1 MRKQKKHSGF
11 SLLELLVS
19 VAVMLIIMGAA
30 LTFLAKDEQVYQGTQ
45 VVANLHRG
53 VRSALELA
61 SQEIGQAGYLG
72 SAEGQRQITSN
83 VIGSPLLQT
92 VSVSSTNSLFIGE
105 KLLVDTGANQE
116 MVTVTGVIGSSVS
129 GIFTRSHT
137 ANTTQVAEEGAF
149 GTGVLSGSTA
159 TTLQMFGDINSDGTL
174 VYEEYTCDAGAGTLT
189 RSTTPINSPTKNA
202 PDVLLSNLVA
212 NPGGTPCFQYQT
224 TNFNGTA
231 YVTRVTVTLT
241 GQEAAAEI
249 ETNTRR
255 TLTSSLTVAPHNVL
269 MALALA
275 QASPAVTDRLQP
287 TPPGLPLP

>member
-1 MRKQKKHSGF
+1 M
-11 SLLELLVS
+11 
-19 VAVMLIIMGAA
+19 
-30 LTFLAKDEQVYQGTQ
+30 
-45 VVANLHRG
+45 
-53 VRSALELA
+53 
-61 SQEIGQAGYLG
+61 
-72 SAEGQRQITSN
+72 
-83 VIGSPLLQT
+83 
-92 VSVSSTNSLFIGE
+92 
-105 KLLVDTGANQE
+105 LVDTGANQE
-116 MVTVTGVIGSSVS
+116 MVTVTGVIGSSAS
-129 GIFTRSHT
+129 GIFTKSHT
-137 ANTTQVAEEGAF
+137 AGTTQVAEEGAF

-174 VYEEYTCDAGAGTLT
+174 VYEEYTCDTGAGTLT

-231 YVTRVTVTLT
+231 YVTSVTVTLT

-275 QASPAVTDRLQP
+275 QASPAVTNRLQP

>member
-45 VVANLHRG
+45 VVANLHQG

-83 VIGSPLLQT
+83 VIGSPLLQA
-92 VSVSSTNSLFIGE
+92 VSMSSTNSLFIGE

-116 MVTVTGVIGSSVS
+116 MVTVTGVI
-129 GIFTRSHT
+129 
-137 ANTTQVAEEGAF
+137 
-149 GTGVLSGSTA
+149 SGSTA

-174 VYEEYTCDAGAGTLT
+174 VYEEYTCDTGAGTLT

-231 YVTRVTVTLT
+231 YVTSVTVTLT

-255 TLTSSLTVAPHNVL
+255 TLTSSLAVAPRNVL

-275 QASPAVTDRLQP
+275 QASPAVTNRLQP